1 MTIGLNAWHGKHP
14 CLGQIIKYIGLRKAG
29 KEKVL
34 KNSDRKIQIASPN
47 VAWAMSS
54 SFTDSEYSLEK
65 FKKMQNRSHQK
76 QLTMNMWDMK
86 IFLLIL

>member
-1 MTIGLNAWHGKHP
+1 MCGLICNSAALISMTIGLNAWHGKHP

-47 VAWAMSS
+47 VA
-54 SFTDSEYSLEK
+54 
-65 FKKMQNRSHQK
+65 
-76 QLTMNMWDMK
+76 
-86 IFLLIL
+86 